1 MRISEE
7 ADRSPGMVSPCPKQE
22 ESVAAARVIVRPG
35 GERRRVVVAV
45 IKPVMLVTLKV
56 QDIHRRVVKRT
67 TRRTDK
73 LQGLMDYYYDVVL
86 CTADAGARGA
96 GRFIFDG
103 KRVKGEHTPEDLNM
117 ISGDKIDYFLDL
129 LSG

>member
-1 MRISEE
+1 
-7 ADRSPGMVSPCPKQE
+7 MVSPCPKQE

-35 GERRRVVVAV
+35 GERRRVVVVV

-56 QDIHRRVVKRT
+56 QDTHRRVVKRT
-67 TRRTDK
+67 MRRTDK

-103 KRVKGEHTPEDLNM
+103 KRMKGEHTPEDLNM
-117 ISGDKIDYFLDL
+117 VSGDKIDFFLDL
-129 LSG
+129 LSR

>member
-1 MRISEE
+1 
-7 ADRSPGMVSPCPKQE
+7 MVSPCRKQE
-22 ESVAAARVIVRPG
+22 DSVSVEAIAARLLRVRSM
-35 GERRRVVVAV
+35 VAAV

-56 QDIHRRVVKRT
+56 EDTHRRVVKRT
-67 TRRTDK
+67 MRRTDK

-86 CTADAGARGA
+86 CTADAGARGT

-103 KRVKGEHTPEDLNM
+103 KRMKGEHTPEDLNM
-117 ISGDKIDYFLDL
+117 VSGDKIDFFQDL

>member
-1 MRISEE
+1 
-7 ADRSPGMVSPCPKQE
+7 MVSPVPAVRKKE
-22 ESVAAARVIVRPG
+22 ESIKRVIRVVTVPAAAA
-35 GERRRVVVAV
+35 VA

-56 QDIHRRVVKRT
+56 QDTSRRVVERT
-67 TRRTDK
+67 MRRTDK
-73 LQGLMDYYYDVVL
+73 LQGIMDHYYDVVL
-86 CTADAGARGA
+86 CTAADAGARGA

-117 ISGDKIDYFLDL
+117 VTGDQIDFFHDL